1 MKINTFRI
9 DKGGVGGGGASP
21 PEAEEIFKK
30 IKQNGGFSLFFLL
43 YDKAPYVLKVMSLLP
58 SSPKIITSAP
68 QLPENK

>member
-9 DKGGVGGGGASP
+9 YKGGPGASP
-21 PEAEEIFKK
+21 PEAENFKK
-30 IKQNGGFSLFFLL
+30 IKQNGGFPFFMLFG
-43 YDKAPYVLKVMSLLP
+43 KIPKIMGLLP